1 MKSTGIIRRLDD
13 IGRIVIPKEVRRVL
27 HLPEGTPMEIGVD
40 GRKIILQKYQA
51 VGTWSYEEMWV
62 WDNYNIL
69 ISVPA
74 TDCNFTAA
82 LGYAS
87 KDELLRAQFL
97 MENHP
102 VGNKARLAAVNR
114 EIRKRQKGGKF

>member
-1 MKSTGIIRRLDD
+1 MG
-13 IGRIVIPKEVRRVL
+13 
-27 HLPEGTPMEIGVD
+27 
-40 GRKIILQKYQA
+40 Y
-51 VGTWSYEEMWV
+51 
-62 WDNYNIL
+62 DNYGTL
-69 ISVPA
+69 TTVPA